1 MRNPKVPG
9 KSSTKD
15 SDDILYNDIKR
26 TMNKSNKKGERLNV
40 YGEVMSKVYS
50 PRKSFKGLP
59 DRVTSRSR
67 SGVSVFF
74 GVAKDSRASLGIVKM
89 TGLRILAATVLTIWR
104 FLGIIRKI

>member
-1 MRNPKVPG
+1 MRNPRLIG
-9 KSSTKD
+9 KSNTND

-26 TMNKSNKKGERLNV
+26 SMNKSSKKGERLNV

-59 DRVTSRSR
+59 DRVNSRSR
-67 SGVSVFF
+67 SAISVFF
-74 GVAKDSRASLGIVKM
+74 VVAKISRASLGIVKM
-89 TGLRILAATVLTIWR
+89 IGLRILAATVRTIWR